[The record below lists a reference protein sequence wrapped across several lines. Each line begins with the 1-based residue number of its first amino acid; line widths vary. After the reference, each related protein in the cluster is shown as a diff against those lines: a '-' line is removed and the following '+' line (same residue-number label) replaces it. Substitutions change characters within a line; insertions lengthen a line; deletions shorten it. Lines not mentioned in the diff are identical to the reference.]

1 LVTQLRVRPTLACL
15 KYCPLGHHS
24 AVGWCCALTGMVRA
38 ASRISCCRWRALC
51 RSSLLLAAC
60 RVSCC
65 LLLCHRHD
73 FGAWQSGLGLQRLGA
88 RPPDEHRFGIVES
101 LVAGGSALGET
112 VASTRALK
120 RELNFAPSLLRRL
133 PGYTCEGSSDSDV
146 LDSSGSEEDCTAE
159 EAAMYGFYH
168 NDQEL
173 LTSCW
178 HLSFPVLRSLHRE
191 AKAARA
197 SAPGSLLH
205 GPGPMH
211 VRRSRA
217 GCCFAGKTPT
227 LNRLL

>member
-1 LVTQLRVRPTLACL
+1 MLQ
-15 KYCPLGHHS
+15 
-24 AVGWCCALTGMVRA
+24 A
-38 ASRISCCRWRALC
+38 AFH
-51 RSSLLLAAC
+51 AAGG
-60 RVSCC
+60 VLYAAAHCC
-65 LLLCHRHD
+65 LLHAAFHAACCCATDTISALGSR
-73 FGAWQSGLGLQRLGA
+73 GSGLQRLGA
-88 RPPDEHRFGIVES
+88 RPRDEHRFGIVES

-133 PGYTCEGSSDSDV
+133 PGYTRGGSSDSDV

-197 SAPGSLLH
+197 PAPRVPLAMGLAQCMFGARGL
-205 GPGPMH
+205 GVALQGK
-211 VRRSRA
+211 RRR
-217 GCCFAGKTPT
+217 
-227 LNRLL
+227 